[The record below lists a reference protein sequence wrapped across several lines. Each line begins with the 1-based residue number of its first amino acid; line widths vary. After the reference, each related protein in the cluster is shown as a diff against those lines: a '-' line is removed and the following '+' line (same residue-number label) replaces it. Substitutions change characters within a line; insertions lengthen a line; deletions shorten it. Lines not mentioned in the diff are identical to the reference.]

1 MAVSGFS
8 VPNPPN
14 DPHHLSSM
22 TVTALSEVR
31 YLATSPEA
39 DGPDGTKGPKP
50 VDRPIEKMDC

>member
-1 MAVSGFS
+1 
-8 VPNPPN
+8 
-14 DPHHLSSM
+14 M